1 MEIMIKH
8 ISVKF
13 NTLRS
18 LLDKLQK
25 IIEVGI
31 QPLNDELNNI
41 ELQFILTTS
50 PIQLQ
55 LLNDDYNRNA
65 ILADFN
71 SIIANENFL
80 ININDIFFKCINLL
94 YKNGINVRVSEQVK
108 KYNLTKD
115 KKKNIT
121 ISSEVYLDIQNII
134 DIYPINIDYTIHN
147 QHVNYRICDL
157 CDNVMEVDSIK
168 SELICHVCSMI
179 KPLIGVSF
187 EHIQIYTHDS
197 QKPKSGT
204 FNPNRHFYFW
214 WSHILA
220 KEDDTEIN
228 QEIENGL
235 FDKLND
241 IIKRDKKVLR
251 MLTIIDIRNM
261 LKEIKKS
268 ELNKNI
274 PLLLKKLTGISPPS
288 ISEEWEIK
296 IGNIF
301 NKVIEICEN
310 VKRDGRINRNYYP
323 YYIYKIVDSIIPE
336 DDFENRRVLY
346 YIYIQSKETVES
358 DDLNWELI
366 CNYIPELTYKP
377 TDRMTYLKYQPN

>member
-1 MEIMIKH
+1 MEIIIKH

-13 NTLRS
+13 NILRS
-18 LLDKLQK
+18 LLETLQN
-25 IIEVGI
+25 IIEKDI
-31 QPLNDELNNI
+31 QPLNEELNNI

-50 PIQLQ
+50 PIQIK
-55 LLNDDYNRNA
+55 LLNSECNRNE
-65 ILADFN
+65 ILSEFN
-71 SIIANENFL
+71 LIISSENFL
-80 ININDIFFKCINLL
+80 VNINDIFFKCINLL
-94 YKNGINVRVSEQVK
+94 YKNGIYVRVSEHVK
-108 KYNLTKD
+108 KYNSKD
-115 KKKNIT
+115 KKKNT
-121 ISSEVYLDIQNII
+121 NISPKIYLELQNII
-134 DIYPINIDYTIHN
+134 DVYPINIDYTIHN
-147 QHVNYRICDL
+147 QHINYRNCEL
-157 CDNVMEVDSIK
+157 CDNIMEIDAIK

-187 EHIQIYTHDS
+187 EHIQIYTHDL
-197 QKPKSGT
+197 QKNKSGT

-220 KEDDTEIN
+220 REDDTEIN

-235 FDKLND
+235 FLRLND

-251 MLTIIDIRNM
+251 MLSIIDIRNM

-268 ELNKNI
+268 GLNKNI
-274 PLLLKKLTGISPPS
+274 PLILKKLTGISPPS

-301 NKVIEICEN
+301 NKIIEICEHIR
-310 VKRDGRINRNYYP
+310 RDGRINRNYYP
-323 YYIYKIVDSIIPE
+323 YYIYKIADSILPE
-336 DDFENRRVLY
+336 DDYENRRILY

-377 TDRMTYLKYQPN
+377 TDRMAYLKYQPN

>member
-25 IIEVGI
+25 IIEKDI
-31 QPLNDELNNI
+31 DLLIEDLNKI
-41 ELQFILTTS
+41 ELQFVLTTS

-55 LLNDDYNRNA
+55 LLTDESNRNEISA
-65 ILADFN
+65 EFN
-71 SIIANENFL
+71 SIISNENFL
-80 ININDIFFKCINLL
+80 VNINDIFFKGINLL
-94 YKNGINVRVSEQVK
+94 YKNGIYVRIPEQIK
-108 KYNLTKD
+108 KQNIKE
-115 KKKNIT
+115 KKKNT
-121 ISSEVYLDIQNII
+121 SISSETYLEIQNVI
-134 DIYPINIDYTIHN
+134 DIYPINIDYIVHN
-147 QHVNYRICDL
+147 QHVNYRNCEL
-157 CDNVMEVDSIK
+157 CDNVMEIDPIK
-168 SELICHVCSMI
+168 SELICHECSMI

-187 EHIQIYTHDS
+187 EHIQIYTHES
-197 QKPKSGT
+197 QKNKSGT

-228 QEIENGL
+228 HEIENGL
-235 FDKLND
+235 LIKLND

-274 PLLLKKLTGISPPS
+274 PLILKKLTGISPPN

-301 NKVIEICEN
+301 NKVIEICEYI
-310 VKRDGRINRNYYP
+310 KRDGRINRNYYP
-323 YYIYKIVDSIIPE
+323 YYIYKIVDSIVPE
-336 DDFENRRVLY
+336 DDFETRRILY

-366 CNYIPELTYKP
+366 CNHIPELTYRP
-377 TDRMTYLKYQPN
+377 TDRMVYLKYRPN